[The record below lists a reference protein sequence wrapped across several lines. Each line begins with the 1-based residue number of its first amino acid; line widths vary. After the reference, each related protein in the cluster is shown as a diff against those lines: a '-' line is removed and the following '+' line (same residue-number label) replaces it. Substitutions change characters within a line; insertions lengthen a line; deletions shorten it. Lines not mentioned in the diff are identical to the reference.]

1 MSKLV
6 LVVVVALL
14 TSFGAVAAPVCG
26 GSQNVLSAGFT
37 CEFDGLLFSN
47 FSVVNAGNVPNP
59 SMNLVSAN
67 SNGGYVNLN
76 FNPSLAAQSGAVD
89 VWFYFTVT
97 GGINGIDLTLAG
109 INGSL
114 NDFACATPFV
124 NNVCQSGALASLVV
138 FSGNSAAAS
147 FPNDVFQSP
156 VYIYKNILVQGPGEL
171 SSFTQ
176 SFHIP
181 EPISFVLIGSGLLGL
196 GLLRRKI
203 KN

>member
-1 MSKLV
+1 MSRLV

-14 TSFGAVAAPVCG
+14 TSIGAVAAPVCG

-67 SNGGYVNLN
+67 SSGGYVNLN

-97 GGINGIDLTLAG
+97 GGINGIDLTVAG
-109 INGSL
+109 INGSI

-124 NNVCQSGALASLVV
+124 SNVCESGDLASMIV
-138 FSGNSAAAS
+138 FSGNSQAES

-181 EPISFVLIGSGLLGL
+181 EPISFVLIGSGLLAL
-196 GLLRRKI
+196 GLLRRKV